1 MQPFSRGGCL
11 AAGLGAGPEAAPDPL
26 NERLV
31 CATAVMDLTI
41 LCTNRVSTEQ
51 PFTSATE

>member
-31 CATAVMDLTI
+31 CATAIMDLTI